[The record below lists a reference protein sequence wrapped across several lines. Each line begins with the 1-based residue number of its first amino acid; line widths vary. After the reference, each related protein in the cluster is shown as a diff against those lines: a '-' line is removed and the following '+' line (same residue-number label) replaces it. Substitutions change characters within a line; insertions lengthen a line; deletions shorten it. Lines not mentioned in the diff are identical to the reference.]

1 MKLSH
6 GWSVFHYFKF
16 HFPCSYRS
24 NRYIL
29 FLCLFIYST
38 YLSLMMCYIKA
49 IFVSEQY
56 KPDTAPVRVGG
67 RGLPHPLLRHRVP
80 AGRPAHMARSLQQY
94 QVSIYLSFFLS
105 QLPIYLFYLFIYPY
119 YTYISIFFI
128 YLSDH
133 PSISLLLSIYISTNL
148 SFNQ

>member
-80 AGRPAHMARSLQQY
+80 AGRPAHLARGLQQY
-94 QVSIYLSFFLS
+94 QVSIYLSFFFLS
-105 QLPIYLFYLFIYPY
+105 TTYLSFL
-119 YTYISIFFI
+119 SI
-128 YLSDH
+128 YLS
-133 PSISLLLSIYISTNL
+133 ILYLYIYLLYL
-148 SFNQ
+148 FF